1 MDKGSNISFPLD
13 SGSTVYNGSGIS
25 VGGKASTDILHAAGG
40 TTKIKT
46 LNGESMLGEGNI
58 VIDPSSVPVSL
69 SWYNRTSSQQDA
81 TINLTIGDTTVNL
94 FPNIF
99 KLFKAGKVST
109 SESLSI
115 ELTANPGVS
124 GVPQVPTSLCQWS
137 IPLADSNT
145 AGIISSEDKAK
156 LDNLSDPKN
165 LLAYGVEWDSTNSS
179 PVLTR
184 IGNMSLHKSLPIQS
198 ALRGCVCQGKRIMY
212 YLDPNDWSKK
222 ADGTDS
228 RLDGYDGTV
237 QVEVPE
243 FYLWSE
249 TEGTKSRV
257 YVSTQK
263 VVPYAIRIPHMLV
276 DAYRSTVLNEVPE
289 DIVILGE
296 SKAHLRNVLVAIKL
310 YLKHV
315 LKLGVK
321 GNYQIFP
328 VESRG
333 IDFVGYVFR
342 HDYIRVRKGIKNS
355 CRKRIRHS
363 NNLAGILPSYFGWFQ
378 HCNAVNL
385 KRTILDEVRKIENK

>member
-1 MDKGSNISFPLD
+1 MATAIIGTLKHLP
-13 SGSTVYNGSGIS
+13 
-25 VGGKASTDILHAAGG
+25 KASILPTLPETGRPNRIYFIPNEDPTEDNRYNEYLWVKDETYPDGHWELVGP
-40 TTKIKT
+40 TT
-46 LNGESMLGEGNI
+46 
-58 VIDPSSVPVSL
+58 ID
-69 SWYNRTSSQQDA
+69 
-81 TINLTIGDTTVNL
+81 LTIGDTTVNL

-289 DIVILGE
+289 DMGYLSTLQVNSAISVVNTSSYCRGGNNSSSSDTYLESDKFRTNLGKPRTNT
-296 SKAHLRNVLVAIKL
+296 SRANFRTYAKNAGKMLLTYKITQVF
-310 YLKHV
+310 YKH
-315 LKLGVK
+315 K
-321 GNYQIFP
+321 
-328 VESRG
+328 
-333 IDFVGYVFR
+333 D
-342 HDYIRVRKGIKNS
+342 
-355 CRKRIRHS
+355 
-363 NNLAGILPSYFGWFQ
+363 
-378 HCNAVNL
+378 
-385 KRTILDEVRKIENK
+385 NKE